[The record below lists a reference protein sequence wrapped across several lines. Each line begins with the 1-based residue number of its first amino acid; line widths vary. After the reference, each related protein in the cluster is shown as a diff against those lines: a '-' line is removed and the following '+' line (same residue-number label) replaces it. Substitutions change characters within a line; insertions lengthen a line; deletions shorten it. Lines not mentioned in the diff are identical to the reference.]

1 MAPAVGKAATVPGSA
16 RCRCIGSDAVRGGPL
31 PCVDPE
37 RRATRVLARSR
48 VARSTRRPERSACPP
63 PPGGDELRARV
74 WQILGIGTSL
84 RISRSV
90 SHVLRDDPD
99 LGEAVPVQERD
110 RAVEACIAHVAR
122 ISRGEWSG
130 QQTQLLRRRGRPA
143 RPRGIADPPGGVD
156 GRFGA
161 ELLGE
166 GDVLRPWQGED
177 AHPTLRIRPL
187 AGDRSRARGGVG
199 RARARRFARYPQ
211 LTGRLVGRALERSRN
226 LAVSMAIHQQARVDV
241 RLTMLFWHLA
251 DRWGRVRHDGILV
264 PLRLTHTVLADLV
277 AARRPTVSAAISR
290 LARAGE
296 VVRTD
301 DGVLL
306 TGEPP
311 SELLELQEVRRR
323 RPEAD
328 DTGRVNGCDG
338 DSS

>member
-1 MAPAVGKAATVPGSA
+1 M
-16 RCRCIGSDAVRGGPL
+16 
-31 PCVDPE
+31 
-37 RRATRVLARSR
+37 
-48 VARSTRRPERSACPP
+48 
-63 PPGGDELRARV
+63 
-74 WQILGIGTSL
+74 
-84 RISRSV
+84 

-130 QQTQLLRRRGRPA
+130 QQTQLLRDGVGLLVLEGLLIRRV
-143 RPRGIADPPGGVD
+143 GVD

-177 AHPTLRIRPL
+177 AHPTLPHTTAWRVIDPVLVAVLDER
-187 AGDRSRARGGVG
+187 V
-199 RARARRFARYPQ
+199 ARRFARYPQ